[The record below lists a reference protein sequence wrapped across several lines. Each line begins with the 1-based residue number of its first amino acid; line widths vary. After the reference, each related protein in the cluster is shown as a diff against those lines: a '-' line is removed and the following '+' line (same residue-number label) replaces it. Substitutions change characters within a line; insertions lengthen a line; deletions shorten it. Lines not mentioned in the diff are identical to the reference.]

1 MALVT
6 KALALIPTAVA
17 LLMVAPAAPAGP
29 TQRVE
34 DARIVFTSERDS
46 SGIFVIAADGSAES
60 QLTRR
65 DPHGFAPAWSPDGS
79 KIAFNGSSETT
90 LALWVMGR
98 NGEDPRVVGFRGPPE
113 ASFFSPRDP
122 DWSPNSRRLVVSFRG
137 DLFTIGSD
145 GTARRRVTRGTSDD
159 SGAVW
164 SPTGAWLAFTRNGW
178 IYRIRTNGTGLR
190 RLAPGA
196 EPDWSPSG
204 VRIVFIHDADN
215 GSREIFTMR
224 RDGTDV
230 RRLTRTPGDEARP
243 AWSPGGGTIA
253 FNRGRLLWFVDAN
266 GSNLRPVAGNADS
279 PAWSPSGA
287 RLVVGRG
294 RFAEFESATALVTI
308 RRDGAQAQPILTP
321 EFDREITASPDGTQI
336 AFTSV
341 RLFSASGVY
350 TADSDGSGETFI
362 HSGRSPDWSPDGS
375 RILLQAEGGLN
386 VVSPDG
392 SNPVELPTPDG
403 VTLEPEADPHWHP
416 DGERVS
422 FVGTADGA
430 CPAVYA
436 MDLDGA
442 NLTRMTPSSCSLR
455 VYFFD
460 WEPSGT
466 SVVVAADDG
475 CEDCGRKLVRVSV
488 PDGPAEVLTGEP
500 LTSDGQPAVSPD
512 GTQVAFERV
521 DFSGLVEFDIW
532 VMRIDGSG
540 ATRLTS
546 SAANSAP
553 DWLPAASLAP

>member
-1 MALVT
+1 ML
-6 KALALIPTAVA
+6 LA
-17 LLMVAPAAPAGP
+17 AGP
-29 TQRVE
+29 QESPASVA
-34 DARIVFTSERDS
+34 DARIVFVGERDS
-46 SGIFVIAADGSAES
+46 SGILVIEADGSAES
-60 QLTRR
+60 RLTQR

-79 KIAFNGSSETT
+79 RIAFNGSSETT

-98 NGEDPRVVGFRGPPE
+98 NGEEPRVVAFRGPST
-113 ASFFSPRDP
+113 SFFLPRDP
-122 DWSPNSRRLVVSFRG
+122 DWSPNSRRLLVSFRG

-145 GTARRRVTRGTSDD
+145 GMDRRRVTRGTADD
-159 SGAVW
+159 SDAAW
-164 SPTGAWLAFTRNGW
+164 SPTGVWLAFTRNGW

-196 EPDWSPSG
+196 EADWSPSG
-204 VRIVFIHDADN
+204 VRIVFTHYADN

-253 FNRGRLLWFVDAN
+253 FNRGRLLWLVDAN
-266 GSNLRPVAGNADS
+266 GSNLRPVAGNAGS
-279 PAWSPSGA
+279 PAWSPSGT
-287 RLVVGRG
+287 RLVVSRE
-294 RFAEFESATALVTI
+294 RFVMPEAESATALVTI
-308 RRDGAQAQPILTP
+308 RRDGAQARPILTS
-321 EFDREITASPDGTQI
+321 EQDREVTASPDGTQI

-350 TADSDGSGETFI
+350 AADADGSGERFL

-375 RILLQAEGGLN
+375 RILLQDDASLYMVN
-386 VVSPDG
+386 PDG
-392 SNPVELPTPDG
+392 SNPVELPNPDG

-422 FVGTADGA
+422 FVAAADGA

-436 MDLDGA
+436 MDMEGA
-442 NLTRMTPSSCSLR
+442 NLTRMTPAACSLR
-455 VYFFD
+455 VRFFD

-475 CEDCGRKLVRVSV
+475 CESDCGRKLFRVGV
-488 PDGPAEVLTGEP
+488 PDGPAEP
-500 LTSDGQPAVSPD
+500 LTDEPFGDDIQPAVSPD
-512 GTQVAFERV
+512 GTQVAFERI
-521 DFSGLVEFDIW
+521 DFSSIVEFDIW

-546 SAANSAP
+546 TAANGAP
-553 DWLPAASLAP
+553 DWLPAAPP